1 MSCGELWRN
10 KLAESKE
17 TTPKEHRAGY
27 VALIG
32 RPNAGKST
40 LLNRLL
46 GFELSRVNRK
56 PQTTRHRILGILTET
71 NYQIVF
77 LDTPGFLDPRNKLQ
91 ESMVQT
97 VKRTAAEADIV
108 LILADVTRP
117 IMKTLQFFEKNR
129 LSQPCLLALT
139 KADLIRKDQLLPIIG
154 TAQGTELFSAIL
166 PVSALRN
173 EGVDALLNEILR
185 RLPEHPPYF
194 PGDVLTD
201 QPERFFVA
209 EIIRENILRYFSQE
223 IPYAAHVEIEEF
235 KERPGRKDYISAV
248 ILVEKKSQKQ
258 IVIGKNGA
266 AIKKIGEM
274 SRKEIEQ
281 FLGRP
286 VFLNLFVKVMADW
299 RQNERKLKE
308 FGYRQ

>member
-1 MSCGELWRN
+1 ME
-10 KLAESKE
+10 KAAK
-17 TTPKEHRAGY
+17 KHRAGY

-56 PQTTRHRILGILTET
+56 PQTTRHRILGILTEAD
-71 NYQIVF
+71 YQIVF

-97 VKRTAAEADIV
+97 VKRSASEADIV
-108 LILADVTRP
+108 LVLADVTRS
-117 IMKTLQFFEKNR
+117 ITKTLKFFEKNR
-129 LSQPCLLALT
+129 LNQPCLLALT
-139 KADLIRKDQLLPIIG
+139 KTDLVRKDQLLPIIE
-154 TAQGTELFSAIL
+154 AARKTELFSAIV
-166 PVSALRN
+166 PVSALKD
-173 EGVDALLNEILR
+173 EGVDVLLSEILR
-185 RLPEHPPYF
+185 RLPEHPPYY

-223 IPYAAHVEIEEF
+223 IPYATHVEIEEF

-258 IVIGKNGA
+258 IVIGKSGM